1 MTTPSDEVGPN
12 EKRNPPLVL
21 VDVLA
26 WVLLFSLPTTALLLD
41 HVSSHA
47 LSADLSKTTVFM
59 ISSYAALAG
68 GVWLAHSGIN
78 QYSSEKKR
86 LQLQSQPGPS
96 EDRYLRYLVPFGA
109 FLLYSLTL
117 AFLDV
122 ILKHASKG

>member
-1 MTTPSDEVGPN
+1 
-12 EKRNPPLVL
+12 
-21 VDVLA
+21 
-26 WVLLFSLPTTALLLD
+26 
-41 HVSSHA
+41 
-47 LSADLSKTTVFM
+47 M

-96 EDRYLRYLVPFGA
+96 EDRYLRYA